1 VGLSDLS
8 DGKEE
13 DPIPC
18 IASYMAQRNNHM
30 HMDEA
35 SNIATET
42 DTIEPQ
48 VINPLPEVEEERGPQ
63 LGNPKWQVIINYKT
77 QLIEQK
83 QVRSDYIDYSE
94 VGLVFKLSEVSKNMH
109 ELDLSAIPNALKQM
123 ANF

>member
-1 VGLSDLS
+1 LSDS
-8 DGKEE
+8 EEE
-13 DPIPC
+13 DLIPC
-18 IASYMAQRNNHM
+18 IASFMAQRNNCTHI
-30 HMDEA
+30 DEVL
-35 SNIATET
+35 NIVTKS

-48 VINPLPEVEEERGPQ
+48 VINPLPKVEEERGPQ